1 MALFAK
7 PAGGLQ
13 MGKRLFAPPR
23 LIRLHLGA
31 PGRILYITDL
41 HLRRAHPEAL
51 ENLIA
56 ACRDARPELII
67 LGGDLTEYDGGLAA
81 ALRALREAFPN
92 VSMYAVPGN
101 NDDAVM
107 GGDRAAQTRVYEEF
121 ACRYLTDRGETLL
134 LNGRPV
140 EIFGAEDA
148 YSHAYRVKG
157 HFSRPSAYHIL
168 ISHAP
173 HADLAR
179 AGADLMLCGHTHGGQ
194 INAFGITCYLLTRYE
209 KRFRYAC
216 LAGRKRIGRTELV
229 VSRGIGYSKFPLRVM
244 ARSEVYLID

>member
-1 MALFAK
+1 MALLAK

-41 HLRRAHPEAL
+41 HLRREHPEAL
-51 ENLIA
+51 ENLIS
-56 ACRDARPELII
+56 ACRGTRPELII
-67 LGGDLTEYDGGLAA
+67 LGGDLTEYDGGLAETLS
-81 ALRALREAFPN
+81 ALRKGFP
-92 VSMYAVPGN
+92 STPMYAVPGN
-101 NDDAVM
+101 NDDAVL
-107 GGDRAAQTRVYEEF
+107 GGDRAAQTRVYREF
-121 ACRYLTDRGETLL
+121 SCRYLTDRGEMLL

-140 EIFGAEDA
+140 EIFGTEDA
-148 YSHAYRVKG
+148 YSHAYRTED
-157 HFSRPSAYHIL
+157 HFSQPSAYHIL
-168 ISHAP
+168 VSHAP

-194 INAFGITCYLLTRYE
+194 INALGITCYLLIRYE

-216 LAGRKRIGRTELV
+216 LAGRKKIGRTELV
-229 VSRGIGYSKFPLRVM
+229 VSRGIGYSKFPLRIM